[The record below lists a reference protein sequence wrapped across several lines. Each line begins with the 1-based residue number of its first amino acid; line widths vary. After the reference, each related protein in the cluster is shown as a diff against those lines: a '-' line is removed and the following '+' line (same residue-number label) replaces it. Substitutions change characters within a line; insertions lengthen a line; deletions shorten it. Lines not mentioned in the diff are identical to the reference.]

1 VDAVAKESL
10 PYSEWSKVRFGDCY
24 NDDALWG
31 FAIATSREQF
41 LRQMDPREDE
51 VLRRLIDMGVFD
63 WEDPDIE
70 GHESR
75 RSMRHSSAMVSRL
88 LKRIENL
95 ETKVRAVIIGFLLT
109 N

>member
-1 VDAVAKESL
+1 MDAVAKESL

-31 FAIATSREQF
+31 LAIATSREQS
-41 LRQMDPREDE
+41 LCQMDPREDE
-51 VLRRLIDMGVFD
+51 VLHNLIDMGVFD

-88 LKRIENL
+88 LKRIETL
-95 ETKVRAVIIGFLLT
+95 ETKVRAVIIGFLLP